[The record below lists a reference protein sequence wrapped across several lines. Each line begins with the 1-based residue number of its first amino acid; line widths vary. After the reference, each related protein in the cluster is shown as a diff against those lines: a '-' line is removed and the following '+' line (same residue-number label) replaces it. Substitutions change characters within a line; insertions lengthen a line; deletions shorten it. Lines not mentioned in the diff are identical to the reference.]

1 MYPRLSCSGAYI
13 LLLTHNFYSRPIV
26 YIIYVCIDRAYIF
39 IITNMLYVVRFSQL
53 ILTSYLDTNVSI
65 YTDSIID

>member
-1 MYPRLSCSGAYI
+1 MYPRLSCLGAYR
-13 LLLTHNFYSRPIV
+13 LLLTHKYYSIV
-26 YIIYVCIDRAYIF
+26 YIIYVFLDRAYIF

-53 ILTSYLDTNVSI
+53 ILTAYLDKNVRI